1 MPLSFPFQRG
11 QLVVVVVNAPRQKIW
26 GRILGLE
33 TAGIMVRGIDL
44 APWEDVLALVNRG
57 HADQVA
63 LDTRFFPM
71 HRVELMYLDEMSS
84 GVPSLGEVFTERTGQ
99 DPMEFLADLDVPRR
113 KRR

>member
-11 QLVVVVVNAPRQKIW
+11 QLVVVVLNAPRLKIW

-33 TAGIMVRGIDL
+33 TAGIAVRGIDL
-44 APWEDVLALVNRG
+44 APWEEVLALVNRG
-57 HADQVA
+57 HGDQVA

-71 HRVELMYLDEMSS
+71 HRIELMYLDEISS
-84 GVPSLGEVFTERTGQ
+84 GVPSLEQVFKDRTGL
-99 DPMEFLADLDVPRR
+99 DAMEFLADADQLRR

>member
-11 QLVVVVVNAPRQKIW
+11 QLVVVVVTAPRQKIW

-33 TAGIMVRGIDL
+33 TAGIAVRGIDL

-57 HADQVA
+57 LGDQVA

-71 HRVELMYLDEMSS
+71 HRIEQMYLDEASS
-84 GVPSLGEVFTERTGQ
+84 GVPSLGEVFQERTGL
-99 DPMEFLADLDVPRR
+99 DPMEFLADMDAPRR

>member
-11 QLVVVVVNAPRQKIW
+11 QLVVVVVADPRQKIW

-33 TAGIMVRGIDL
+33 TAGIAVRGIDI
-44 APWEDVLALVNRG
+44 APWEDVLNLVNRG
-57 HADQVA
+57 QADHVA

-71 HRVELMYLDEMSS
+71 HRIELMYLDEASS
-84 GVPSLGEVFTERTGQ
+84 GVPSLGETFKERTHL
-99 DPMEFLADLDVPRR
+99 DPMEFLADMDQPRR

>member
-11 QLVVVVVNAPRQKIW
+11 QLVVVVVTAPRQKLW

-33 TAGIMVRGIDL
+33 TAGIAVRGIDI

-71 HRVELMYLDEMSS
+71 HRIEQMYLDEASS
-84 GVPSLGEVFTERTGQ
+84 GVPSLGEVFRERTGL
-99 DPMEFLADLDVPRR
+99 DPMEFLADRGLPRR
-113 KRR
+113 KNR

>member
-11 QLVVVVVNAPRQKIW
+11 QLVVVVATAPRQKIW

-33 TAGIMVRGIDL
+33 SAGIAVRGIDI
-44 APWEDVLALVNRG
+44 APWEDVLNLVNRG
-57 HADQVA
+57 HVDQVA

-71 HRVELMYLDEMSS
+71 HRIEQMYLDEATS
-84 GVPSLGEVFTERTGQ
+84 GVPSLGEVFKERTGQ
-99 DPMEFLADLDVPRR
+99 DPMEFLADLDQPRR

>member
-11 QLVVVVVNAPRQKIW
+11 QLVVVVVTNPRQKLW

-33 TAGIMVRGIDL
+33 TAGVAVRGMDI
-44 APWEDVLALVNRG
+44 APWEDVLNLVNRG

-71 HRVELMYLDEMSS
+71 HRIEQMYLDEPSS
-84 GVPSLGEVFTERTGQ
+84 GVPSLGEVFKERTGM
-99 DPMEFLADLDVPRR
+99 DPMDFLADLEQPRR